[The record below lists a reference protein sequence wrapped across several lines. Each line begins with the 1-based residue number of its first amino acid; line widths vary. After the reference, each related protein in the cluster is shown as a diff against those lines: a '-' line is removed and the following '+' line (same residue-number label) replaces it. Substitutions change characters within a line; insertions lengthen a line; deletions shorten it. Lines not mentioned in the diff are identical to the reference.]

1 MQRHAPLLLC
11 CLALAGP
18 VHPEPANYPGL
29 AGFYGRGA
37 EGWFWYRRAPKPPVP
52 EASPAPTPAP
62 MPEPRPAAEPPPPED
77 PTPPE
82 GPAPLSAAWLRTHLQ
97 DYLDAATDAP
107 TQENVAVYLYL
118 QRLAMDKAS
127 RFADASQ
134 RVVMK
139 DPGLDEVTRRPTAPF
154 ATTAVNRQAG
164 AAREALLRRV
174 AERAGV
180 LFFFRSDCPYCEA
193 QAPVLEML
201 EHRFGFTIR
210 PVSIDGLPLADGS
223 FPHYQGDRGQ
233 AEQLGVV
240 TTPALFLVR
249 PPDAIVPIGQGLLS
263 LAQLEDRLALAA
275 LEAGFIR
282 DDEFQSTR
290 PRTANLPM
298 ADALPDDLPQDPQA
312 LLALLR
318 QLSAARAALPPALET
333 P

>member
-1 MQRHAPLLLC
+1 MQGHAARFLF

-18 VHPEPANYPGL
+18 AYPEPASHPGL

-37 EGWFWYRRAPKPPVP
+37 EGWFWYRRAPKPPEP
-52 EASPAPTPAP
+52 EAIPVPPPAPA
-62 MPEPRPAAEPPPPED
+62 PEPRPAVEPPPPD
-77 PTPPE
+77 GPE
-82 GPAPLSAAWLRTHLQ
+82 PLSAAWLRTHLQ

-174 AERAGV
+174 AERVGV
-180 LFFFRSDCPYCEA
+180 LFFFRSACPYCEA

-201 EHRFGFTIR
+201 GHRFGFTIR
-210 PVSIDGLPLADGS
+210 PVSIDGLPLTGGA

-240 TTPALFLVR
+240 TTSALFLVR
-249 PPDAIVPIGQGLLS
+249 APDAIVPIGQGLLS

-298 ADALPDDLPQDPQA
+298 ADALPSDLPKDPQA
-312 LLALLR
+312 LLAVLR
-318 QLSAARAALPPALET
+318 QLSAARAAPPPALET